1 MFDDYVFNSVSE
13 IVGKKWRLVVLYI
26 LRDCNEMRFSEIRRQ
41 LPNCSVKVLSE
52 TLKDLE
58 SRKMVIRRQYP
69 TIPVKVTYTFNNE
82 YQEIA
87 NLLPLIKSSF
97 FRYMISLPEVY
108 RGPNY
113 FFSLRNVKM

>member
-1 MFDDYVFNSVSE
+1 MFDDYVFNTASVV
-13 IVGKKWRLVVLYI
+13 IGKKWRLLVLYI

-41 LPNCSVKVLSE
+41 VPTCSVKVLSQ

-58 SRKMVIRRQYP
+58 SRKLVIRKQYP
-69 TIPVKVTYTFNNE
+69 TIPVKVTYTFNID

-97 FRYMISLPEVY
+97 FRYMASAPDLY
-108 RGPNY
+108 RGPGNH
-113 FFSLRNVKM
+113 SD